1 MGIIEFI
8 ERYTIPEYIA
18 AVIIAVDVLKIFVK
32 LNLNPKWITLAVA
45 VVFAII
51 HVVFFLDEMT
61 SYTWWKYVT
70 SLGIDVLLYECW
82 VKSINDFIIS
92 RSVKGE
98 LIRCMSFLMRDMVD

>member
-51 HVVFFLDEMT
+51 HVVFFMNEVT
-61 SYTWWKYVT
+61 SNTWWKLVN
-70 SLGIDVLLYECW
+70 SFGIAVLLYDYG
-82 VKSINDFIIS
+82 VKPIKDLIIT
-92 RSVKGE
+92 RSVK
-98 LIRCMSFLMRDMVD
+98 